1 MDNWAITLIFIN
13 IFVVFYFVGIN
24 GSYLILVLLSFAG
37 LKRERSARQATD
49 RDLAFRSEFNK
60 PLTVIIPAYNEE
72 NTIIDTVRSALSL
85 RYPEFEVIVVNDG
98 SSDRT
103 FEELK
108 NSYRLIPTT
117 RDYEIEIPCSPI
129 RATYSSTDYPNLVVV
144 DKVNGG
150 KSDALN
156 AGINVSQFPLFCNI
170 DSDSLIDAESLL
182 KVVDLFAKDW
192 RTVAA
197 GGTIRAAN
205 QCRIKDGQ
213 VVKIRLS
220 PIFWVRFQIVEYMR
234 AFLFGRAGWSAIGG
248 LLILSGAFSIFR
260 RKAVVQAGGYR
271 QETVGEDMELVL
283 RIQRVMKNMNREYRV
298 IFLPDPVCWTQV
310 PEDYRNLKSQR
321 RRWQR
326 GLSESLFGN
335 FELFL
340 NPRYGSVGMISF
352 PFFLFYEFLGPV
364 IEVFGYIIFLL
375 SLVLGLLNPPFVLLF
390 LFAAIVL
397 GILLSTSALLMEE
410 IYYRSYPRLRD
421 ILTLFGFAVME
432 NFFYRQLHAWWR
444 LQGLI
449 DFFFKK
455 RTWGTQTRRRFSGD
469 HKENI
474 FDIKKPSE

>member
-1 MDNWAITLIFIN
+1 MDTWAIVLIFIN
-13 IFVVFYFVGIN
+13 IFVVFYFIGIN
-24 GSYLILVLLSFAG
+24 GSYLLLVLLSFSN
-37 LKRERSARQATD
+37 LRKERTTRRATD

-60 PLTVIIPAYNEE
+60 PLAVIIPAYNEE
-72 NTIIDTVRSALSL
+72 KTIIDTVRSALSL

-98 SSDRT
+98 SSDQT
-103 FEELK
+103 LATLK
-108 NSYRLIPTT
+108 EYYKLKPDA
-117 RDYEIEIPCSPI
+117 RDYVSDLECSPI
-129 RATYSSTDYPNLVVV
+129 RAIYSSANYPNLVVV
-144 DKVNGG
+144 DKKNGG

-156 AGINVSQFPLFCNI
+156 VGINVSQYPLFCNI
-170 DSDSLIDAESLL
+170 DSDSLIDSGSLL

-205 QCRIKDGQ
+205 SCVIKDGQ
-213 VVKIRLS
+213 VVEVKLS
-220 PIFWVRFQIVEYMR
+220 SNFWVRFQIVEYMR

-260 RKAVVQAGGYR
+260 RKAVIEAGGYR
-271 QETVGEDMELVL
+271 KDTVGEDMELIL
-283 RIQRVMKNMNREYRV
+283 RMQRVMQRKNREYRV
-298 IFLPDPVCWTQV
+298 VFLPDPVCWTQV
-310 PEDYRNLKSQR
+310 PEDYQSLKTQR

-335 FELFL
+335 IELFL

-364 IEVFGYIIFLL
+364 IEIGGYLIFIL
-375 SLVLGLLNPPFVLLF
+375 SLILGLLNPPFVLLF
-390 LFAAIVL
+390 LSAAIVL

-421 ILTLFGFAVME
+421 VLILFCFAVME
-432 NFFYRQLHAWWR
+432 NLFYRQLHAWWR
-444 LQGLI
+444 FRGMI

-455 RTWGTQTRRRFSGD
+455 RSWGSLARRSFSD
-469 HKENI
+469 
-474 FDIKKPSE
+474 S

>member
-1 MDNWAITLIFIN
+1 MDTWAIVLIFIN
-13 IFVVFYFVGIN
+13 IFVVFYFIGIN
-24 GSYLILVLLSFAG
+24 GSYLFLVLLSFVG
-37 LKRERSARQATD
+37 LRKERNTRRATD

-72 NTIIDTVRSALSL
+72 KTIIDTVRSALSL
-85 RYPEFEVIVVNDG
+85 RYPEFEVVVVNDG
-98 SSDRT
+98 SRDQT
-103 FEELK
+103 LK
-108 NSYRLIPTT
+108 ALKEFYMLKPAA
-117 RDYEIEIPCSPI
+117 RDYESDLECSPVT
-129 RATYSSTDYPNLVVV
+129 AVYSSVNYPNLVVI
-144 DKVNGG
+144 DKENGG

-156 AGINVSQFPLFCNI
+156 AGINVSQYPLFCNI
-170 DSDSLIDAESLL
+170 DSDSLIDSGSLL

-197 GGTIRAAN
+197 GGTIRSAN
-205 QCRIKDGQ
+205 NCLVKDGQ
-213 VVKIRLS
+213 VVGVRLS
-220 PIFWVRFQIVEYMR
+220 SNFWVRFQIVEYMR

-260 RKAVVQAGGYR
+260 RTAVIEAGGYR
-271 QETVGEDMELVL
+271 RDTVGEDMELVL
-283 RIQRVMKNMNREYRV
+283 RIQRVMQKKNREYRV
-298 IFLPDPVCWTQV
+298 VFLPDPVCWTQV
-310 PEDYRNLKSQR
+310 PEDYQSLKTQR

-364 IEVFGYIIFLL
+364 IEIAGYLIFILSII
-375 SLVLGLLNPPFVLLF
+375 LGVLNPPFVLLF
-390 LFAAIVL
+390 LFVAVML

-421 ILTLFGFAVME
+421 VLTLFCFAVME
-432 NFFYRQLHAWWR
+432 NLFYRQLHAWWR
-444 LQGLI
+444 FRGII

-455 RTWGTQTRRRFSGD
+455 RSWGSQARRSFSD
-469 HKENI
+469 QNK
-474 FDIKKPSE
+474 

>member
-1 MDNWAITLIFIN
+1 MDTWAIVLIFIN
-13 IFVVFYFVGIN
+13 IFVVFYFIGIN
-24 GSYLILVLLSFAG
+24 GSYLLLVLLSFSN
-37 LKRERSARQATD
+37 LRKERTTRRATD

-60 PLTVIIPAYNEE
+60 PLAVIIPAYNEE
-72 NTIIDTVRSALSL
+72 KTIIDTVRSTLSL

-98 SSDRT
+98 SSDQT
-103 FEELK
+103 LATLK
-108 NSYRLIPTT
+108 EYYKLKPDA
-117 RDYEIEIPCSPI
+117 RDYVSDLKCSPI
-129 RATYSSTDYPNLVVV
+129 RAIYSSANYPNLVVV
-144 DKVNGG
+144 DKKNGG

-156 AGINVSQFPLFCNI
+156 VGINVSQYPLFCNI
-170 DSDSLIDAESLL
+170 DSDSLIDSGSLL

-205 QCRIKDGQ
+205 SCVIKDGQ
-213 VVKIRLS
+213 VVEVKLS
-220 PIFWVRFQIVEYMR
+220 SNFWVRFQIVEYMR

-260 RKAVVQAGGYR
+260 RKAVIEAGGYR
-271 QETVGEDMELVL
+271 KDTVGEDMELIL
-283 RIQRVMKNMNREYRV
+283 RMQRVMQRKNREYRV
-298 IFLPDPVCWTQV
+298 VFLPDPVCWTQV
-310 PEDYRNLKSQR
+310 PEDYQSLKTQR

-335 FELFL
+335 IELFL

-364 IEVFGYIIFLL
+364 IEIGGYLIFIL
-375 SLVLGLLNPPFVLLF
+375 SLILGLLNPPFVLLF
-390 LFAAIVL
+390 LSAAIVL

-421 ILTLFGFAVME
+421 VLILFCFAVME
-432 NFFYRQLHAWWR
+432 NLFYRQLHAWWR
-444 LQGLI
+444 FRGMI

-455 RTWGTQTRRRFSGD
+455 RSWGSQARRSFSD
-469 HKENI
+469 N
-474 FDIKKPSE
+474 